1 VATQKIFIK
10 MTLILVFIFVWGSF
24 SFAEDKKDLPP
35 ASPGPQPQLASDQNK
50 TADRDSSLTSTL
62 SCPGKTTTTPE
73 SLMTP
78 PVKIQE
84 GTNPDD

>member
-1 VATQKIFIK
+1 MPFQKITSKIA
-10 MTLILVFIFVWGSF
+10 LILVVIVGWGSF

-50 TADRDSSLTSTL
+50 TADRDSSLTSSL
-62 SCPGKTTTTPE
+62 SGPGKTTTTPE

-78 PVKIQE
+78 SSKNTGRYQSR
-84 GTNPDD
+84 